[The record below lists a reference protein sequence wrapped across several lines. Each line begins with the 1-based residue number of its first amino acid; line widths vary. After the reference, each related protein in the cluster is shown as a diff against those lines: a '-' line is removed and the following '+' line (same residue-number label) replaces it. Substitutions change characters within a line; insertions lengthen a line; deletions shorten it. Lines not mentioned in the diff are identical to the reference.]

1 MFFFFCY
8 AIIKIGDD
16 IVGVYRDQLEAELRE
31 LERQLK
37 ANRTVKVRDVKWTP
51 GVQDSSYSETYD
63 EVYVHD
69 NDKDSYLVNRISEI
83 RKKLSEP
90 FEDYTREEL
99 ERQKEKRAYESYKRD
114 NEKVRSKAMEIY
126 ERELAEYRAKKPLA
140 RLFAKKKP
148 PKLGRKATKNQ
159 KMVKALETYG
169 DQAIEE
175 ILEEGKAFENVD
187 FKKRQE
193 VKAVKNYYK
202 DDPEAMAEA
211 IAEIEERYA
220 KLLDD
225 LRKSFREIVDHNIE
239 RYSNNS
245 GKGGRK

>member
-1 MFFFFCY
+1 M
-8 AIIKIGDD
+8 
-16 IVGVYRDQLEAELRE
+16 GVYRDQLEAELRD
-31 LERQLK
+31 LERQLA
-37 ANRTVKVRDVKWTP
+37 ANRTVKKRDVKWAP

-69 NDKDSYLVNRISEI
+69 KAKDSNLVNRIAEI

-114 NEKVRSKAMEIY
+114 NERVRTKAMEIY

-148 PKLGRKATKNQ
+148 PKIGKKTTNNQ
-159 KMVKALETYG
+159 KMIKALEAYG

-175 ILEEGKAFENVD
+175 ILEEGNAFKNIEIR
-187 FKKRQE
+187 KKSE
-193 VKAVKNYYK
+193 INAAKEIYKNN
-202 DDPEAMAEA
+202 PEALTKA
-211 IAEIEERYA
+211 IREIEEKYD
-220 KLLDD
+220 KVLED
-225 LRKSFREIVDHNIE
+225 LRNEYRDMVEHNIDK
-239 RYSNNS
+239 YSH
-245 GKGGRK
+245 GRGGRR